1 VNRALLFDLDET
13 LVVEEAAIVASFV
26 ATASAAA
33 TVHELDAAAL
43 ALAARARARE
53 LWYAAPTHP
62 YCRRVG
68 ISSWEGLWCR
78 YEGDDPQLRRLR
90 DFAPAYRREAWTLA
104 LADQGVEDG
113 GLAEA
118 LGERFAAERRARHEA
133 FADAEP
139 VLREL
144 ATSHELALVTN
155 GASCL
160 QREKLLGSGLG
171 EFFEVVVVSGDHGT
185 AKPDPAI
192 FARAVAQLRDGED
205 AVMIGDS
212 FERDIEGALAA
223 GLGAVW
229 LNRSGRAAP
238 DVRDGVPQIATL
250 SELPALLRNGL

>member
-1 VNRALLFDLDET
+1 MNRPLLFDLDET
-13 LVVEEAAIVASFV
+13 LVVEEAAIVASFE
-26 ATASAAA
+26 ATARAA
-33 TVHELDAAAL
+33 TSAHELDAGAL

-62 YCRRVG
+62 YCRRIG

-78 YEGDDPQLRRLR
+78 YEGADPQLRRLR
-90 DFAPAYRREAWTLA
+90 DFAPAYRRDAWRLA
-104 LADQGVEDG
+104 LADQGVVDG
-113 GLAEA
+113 ELAET
-118 LGERFAAERRARHEA
+118 LGERFAAERRARHQA
-133 FADAEP
+133 FDDAEP

-171 EFFEVVVVSGDHGT
+171 EFFEVIVVSGDHGT

-192 FARAVAQLRDGED
+192 FAFAVAQLRNAEG

-229 LNRSGRAAP
+229 LNRSGHATP
-238 DVRDGVPQIATL
+238 DARDGIPEITTL